1 MNKPWIAALA
11 GALVSLSSP
20 AEQPAPLEISDA
32 WVRALP
38 PTQTN
43 TAAYMTLTNRG
54 DAPVQIAGA
63 NADIAQSVEI
73 HTTREIDGYMR
84 MEQLS
89 GLSLAPGQSQQLA
102 PGGIHLMLLELSHMP
117 IPGETV
123 RVCLELAPGGQVC
136 TDAGVRKG
144 GAGKQ
149 GHEHHQHHQ
158 K

>member
-11 GALVSLSSP
+11 GALVSLSAL
-20 AEQPAPLEISDA
+20 AEQPASLEISDA

-38 PTQTN
+38 PTQPT
-43 TAAYMTLTNRG
+43 TAAYMTLVNRG
-54 DAPVQIAGA
+54 ETPLQIAGA

-84 MEQLS
+84 MEQLP
-89 GLSLAPGQSQQLA
+89 GLSLAPGQSEQLA
-102 PGGIHLMLLELSHMP
+102 PGGTHLMLLELSHMP

-123 RVCLELAPGGQVC
+123 RLCLELAAGGQVC